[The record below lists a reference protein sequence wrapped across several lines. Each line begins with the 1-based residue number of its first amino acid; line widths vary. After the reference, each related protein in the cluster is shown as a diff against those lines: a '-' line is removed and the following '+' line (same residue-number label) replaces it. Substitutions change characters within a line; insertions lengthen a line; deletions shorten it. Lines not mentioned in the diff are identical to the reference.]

1 MKTKLYKDIN
11 GNLWYHEGFDKETKM
26 HKVIVVDCDNEN
38 YIYTHIVCY
47 MSEKEFDDLKIVEV
61 EVD

>member
-1 MKTKLYKDIN
+1 
-11 GNLWYHEGFDKETKM
+11 M

-47 MSEKEFDDLKIVEV
+47 MSEKEFGDLKIVKV
-61 EVD
+61 EAD